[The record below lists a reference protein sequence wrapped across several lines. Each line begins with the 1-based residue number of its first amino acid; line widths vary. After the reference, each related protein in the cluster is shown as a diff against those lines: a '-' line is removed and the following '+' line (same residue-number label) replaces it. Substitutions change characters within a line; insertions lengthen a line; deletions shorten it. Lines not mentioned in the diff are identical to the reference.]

1 MAKPFSVHQ
10 KKHVFID
17 LDSAK
22 HPELWLHVFAKEL
35 ERQDENGEFPPRQ
48 AVVVEEGGFIEELRT
63 KLMTREQFREE
74 YEIDCPEIFMQKG
87 FGVTTVETEKKSD
100 DWNEP
105 GDRKFGVKGVIVD
118 ESDAHGL
125 CYKVKHEDGTFG
137 WYDPWELK

>member
-1 MAKPFSVHQ
+1 MRKPFSVHQ
-10 KKHVFID
+10 TKHVFID
-17 LDSAK
+17 LDSWK
-22 HPELWLHVFAKEL
+22 HSEVWLHVFAQEL
-35 ERQDENGEFPPRQ
+35 RREGERK
-48 AVVVEEGGFIEELRT
+48 AIVVEEGGFRDEPGPMKVL
-63 KLMTREQFREE
+63 TREQFIEE
-74 YEIDCPEIFMQKG
+74 YEIDCPEIFLQKD
-87 FGVTTVETEKKSD
+87 FAVETVETEKKSD